1 MGAFQKSSKDL
12 HALLESLADSK
23 LRAEGLARGREGS
36 EEERSIILAGLR
48 RKLSMAAVIF
58 NSASLLDMVA
68 RIVEAHRQAAKRRA
82 WAKKDEQEERKQG
95 EKRAKW
101 HAYVRGRGKR
111 RRDLM
116 VH

>member
-1 MGAFQKSSKDL
+1 
-12 HALLESLADSK
+12 
-23 LRAEGLARGREGS
+23 
-36 EEERSIILAGLR
+36 
-48 RKLSMAAVIF
+48 
-58 NSASLLDMVA
+58 MVA

-95 EKRAKW
+95 EKRAYW
-101 HAYVRGRGKR
+101 HAYVRGLGKR